1 MEQIA
6 SYTGRSLATFKR
18 DLKNE
23 QSESTKMV
31 GKVLAISCLRLIK
44 IGAEGA
50 RRLPCCWF
58 QKTNLLFYSI

>member
-31 GKVLAISCLRLIK
+31 DKAVARSRLR
-44 IGAEGA
+44 
-50 RRLPCCWF
+50 
-58 QKTNLLFYSI
+58 